1 MSVTDSLSVWTILG
15 YNASNPLIFTRI
27 DFWIFLAAV
36 FACYIFVVRKML
48 LRTIF
53 LLSCSLYFYYK
64 SCGLFFLLILFSI
77 GINYWFALWI
87 SESKTKAVRKLLL
100 ILSVGV
106 NLFLL
111 GYFKYTAF
119 FIDTVNT
126 IFGVAWK
133 VPPSIEAILAS
144 WLKGEAVAFED
155 IVLPVGISFYTF
167 QAISYVVDVYRRTIP
182 ALRSIADFGLYL
194 SFFPAL
200 VAGPIVRATE
210 FIPQIRRPYNVSS
223 REASHALF
231 LILVGLFKKIV
242 LSDYISL
249 NLVDRV
255 FNNPSAYTGLENLLA
270 SYGYTMQIYCDFSG
284 YTDIAIGVAL
294 LLGFRLSINFNF
306 PYRAKSLTDFW
317 RRWHISLSSWLR
329 DYLYIPLG
337 GSRHGRWVMF
347 GALFTTMLLG
357 GLWHGA
363 HAQFVFWGC
372 AHGVGLIISKIIDRL
387 PSRILVNPFFIV
399 LRYVLT
405 FHYVVFLWIFFR
417 AQSFETAQQVLTQIL
432 FEFNGSVFV
441 QALMGYSTV
450 FALMFLGYGLHWMPI
465 RWGEGVRGAFI
476 KSPLWVKG
484 IVTLLVVFLL
494 LNVQSADLQPFIYF
508 NF

>member
-1 MSVTDSLSVWTILG
+1 
-15 YNASNPLIFTRI
+15 
-27 DFWIFLAAV
+27 
-36 FACYIFVVRKML
+36 
-48 LRTIF
+48 
-53 LLSCSLYFYYK
+53 
-64 SCGLFFLLILFSI
+64 
-77 GINYWFALWI
+77 
-87 SESKTKAVRKLLL
+87 
-100 ILSVGV
+100 
-106 NLFLL
+106 
-111 GYFKYTAF
+111 
-119 FIDTVNT
+119 
-126 IFGVAWK
+126 
-133 VPPSIEAILAS
+133 
-144 WLKGEAVAFED
+144 
-155 IVLPVGISFYTF
+155 
-167 QAISYVVDVYRRTIP
+167 
-182 ALRSIADFGLYL
+182 
-194 SFFPAL
+194 
-200 VAGPIVRATE
+200 
-210 FIPQIRRPYNVSS
+210 
-223 REASHALF
+223 
-231 LILVGLFKKIV
+231 
-242 LSDYISL
+242 
-249 NLVDRV
+249 
-255 FNNPSAYTGLENLLA
+255 
-270 SYGYTMQIYCDFSG
+270 MQIYCDFSG

-363 HAQFVFWGC
+363 HAQFVFWGG

-387 PSRILVNPFFIV
+387 PSRILVNPFFVV

-484 IVTLLVVFLL
+484 IVTLLVVLLL